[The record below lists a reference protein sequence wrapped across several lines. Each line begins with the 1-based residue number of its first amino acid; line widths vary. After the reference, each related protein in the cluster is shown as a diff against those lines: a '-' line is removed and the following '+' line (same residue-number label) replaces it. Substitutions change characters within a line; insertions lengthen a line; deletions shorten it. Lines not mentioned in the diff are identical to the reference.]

1 MTRKPHML
9 SNEKAT
15 PGRSD
20 MVKKVHVGRRQLGL
34 DDVTYRALLQRVTGH
49 VSSTACSVGQL
60 HDVLAEMKR
69 LGFKASRPNH
79 KPWVRKVY
87 ALWREMKPMLRG
99 DGSTEALRAFV
110 ERCVSVSAP
119 EFLDEPQARKVIEAL
134 KAWKSRM
141 EKGTVSHG

>member
-9 SNEKAT
+9 SQEKAA
-15 PGRSD
+15 PGRD
-20 MVKKVHVGRRQLGL
+20 AMVRKIHVGRRQLRL
-34 DDVTYRALLQRVTGH
+34 DDVTYRALLQRVTGR
-49 VSSTACSVGQL
+49 VSSTVCSVQQL

-69 LGFKASRPNH
+69 LGFKATDPNH

-87 ALWREMKPMLRG
+87 ALWKEMKPLLRG
-99 DGSTEALRAFV
+99 DGSKEALRAFV

-119 EFLDEPQARKVIEAL
+119 EFLDEPQGRKVIEAL

-141 EKGTVSHG
+141 ETQNG